1 MCTIKLNVQGI
12 FVRTFVNI
20 CLFRPQ
26 QENLLPNRSQACA
39 IIWQFIL
46 NVKRKWQ
53 LLIRFEHLLAVHF
66 HCVLPVEVN
75 LFLALYFHA
84 IPGPLSWFKVKF
96 CFIIS
101 KNASTLP
108 WELASIHLYTVSLRI
123 VLWKAIFFNWVLLIN
138 TQNAKWR
145 QQSKNCMFVH
155 CILMRTSK
163 LK

>member
-1 MCTIKLNVQGI
+1 MFQGF

-26 QENLLPNRSQACA
+26 QENRLPNRSQACV

-101 KNASTLP
+101 KNASTLS

-123 VLWKAIFFNWVLLIN
+123 VLWKAIFFQLSVVNQYSKRQVKA
-138 TQNAKWR
+138 AK
-145 QQSKNCMFVH
+145 QELHV
-155 CILMRTSK
+155 RT
-163 LK
+163 LHTYAYF

>member
-1 MCTIKLNVQGI
+1 MFQGL

-26 QENLLPNRSQACA
+26 QENRLPNRSQACA

-53 LLIRFEHLLAVHF
+53 LLIRFEHLLTVHF

-96 CFIIS
+96 FFIVI
-101 KNASTLP
+101 KKREYIALRI
-108 WELASIHLYTVSLRI
+108 SIHSSVHSIAVDSFMKSYF
-123 VLWKAIFFNWVLLIN
+123 FFNWVLLIN